1 MYQEYKGK
9 SGQTYLLLPPNV
21 YEDLKRR
28 ADLHQTPEEGKV
40 LSLKD
45 QLEGVLKD
53 PALSDQQKMEQYG
66 DLTYVY
72 RDWLKKLK
80 TTGEPVRPVQ
90 KDMQE
95 PVESVVMDEPARVVM
110 EEEDEEENG
119 NEAEEEA
126 DIDLQSRPP
135 YAFPKVVDQQP
146 ESKKE
151 QISNFLEEIR
161 NHEEG
166 RDALGWNR
174 WSGEIYINT
183 RKIPGSN
190 LKKILTYLFA
200 TDWQGRKGPPPTGA
214 NLLLAKYKTM
224 GLNPSYLPAIGKRGG
239 GESSSSSSRGNDK
252 WKTWRKLKF

>member
-9 SGQTYLLLPPNV
+9 SGQTYLLLPPKV
-21 YEDLKRR
+21 YEDLKQR
-28 ADLHQTPEEGKV
+28 ADLRQTPEEGKV

-45 QLEGVLKD
+45 QLVGVLKD
-53 PALSDQQKMEQYG
+53 PALSDQQKMDQYG

-80 TTGEPVRPVQ
+80 TTTTTSGE
-90 KDMQE
+90 KKAE
-95 PVESVVMDEPARVVM
+95 PELESVEPMDEPEEGEV
-110 EEEDEEENG
+110 EEEDENG

-151 QISNFLEEIR
+151 QISNFLDEIR
-161 NHEEG
+161 DHEEG
-166 RDALGWNR
+166 REALGWNR
-174 WSGEIYINT
+174 WSGEIYINSK
-183 RKIPGSN
+183 KIPGSN
-190 LKKILTYLFA
+190 LKKILAYLFA

-214 NLLLAKYKTM
+214 NLFLAKYKTM
-224 GLNPSYLPAIGKRGG
+224 GLNPSYLPAIGKKGAGKSGG
-239 GESSSSSSRGNDK
+239 GGKAARDNEK
-252 WKTWRKLKF
+252 WKTWRKMKI